1 MGGGLFSEAV
11 LKALDYKTG
20 NIIWSHKYPSG
31 TFGNSGPGILTTA
44 GKLLFTGDP
53 SGNLIAYDPAT
64 GRILWHFRTG
74 AMVSNGPMTYQ
85 LDGKQYLV
93 VGAGDTLFAFSL
105 VKTTGDRR

>member
-1 MGGGLFSEAV
+1 VAGSQLDFQASEFSRLTSGGCHA
-11 LKALDYKTG
+11 
-20 NIIWSHKYPSG
+20 SHKTVPYTCSLAAALI
-31 TFGNSGPGILTTA
+31 N
-44 GKLLFTGDP
+44 
-53 SGNLIAYDPAT
+53 GNLIAYDPAT

-105 VKTTGDRR
+105 LITTGDPR